1 MSDQQSRFEK
11 GRQTLSQFDPTSYAR
26 IMKTWGDF
34 SPDLARFI
42 MEYPYGDVLSRPG
55 LDLKSRV
62 LATVAALTALGNAG
76 PQLKVHINNALN
88 LGWTPEEIIELM
100 LQMTVYAGFP
110 AGVNGMRIAR
120 EVIEAREGD

>member
-11 GRQTLSQFDPTSYAR
+11 GRETLAHFDPTSYDR
-26 IMKTWGDF
+26 VMQTWGEF

-42 MEYPYGDVLSRPG
+42 LEYPYGDVLSRPG
-55 LDLKSRV
+55 LDVKSRA
-62 LATVAALTALGNAG
+62 LTIVAALTALGNAG

-88 LGWTPEEIIELM
+88 LGWTPQEIIELM

-110 AGVNGMRIAR
+110 AAINGMAIAR
-120 EVIEAREGD
+120 EVMEAREGD